1 MKKIF
6 ALFAVVALMSLN
18 IAFAAAE
25 KGTISSSAN
34 ANKEISPDTVE
45 ISVAVV
51 TNDKQS
57 MQNATKENKDI
68 SDKIYNAMK
77 SMINP
82 SNGDYVKTTGY
93 SAQPQ
98 YNYVNNKRV
107 FDKYQ
112 VSNRIIIHTKST
124 DKTGAMIDKAIS
136 LGATNIDNLN
146 FSLSSY
152 ETQCDELL
160 VKATQKARSRAE
172 SLAKAAGSK
181 IVGVSGLNAN
191 CSPQGQQRVMYNMM
205 MAKSA
210 MMEDAAVGAIESTPI
225 ESGSVKLYANVNA
238 TFFVE

>member
-1 MKKIF
+1 MKKIL
-6 ALFAVVALMSLN
+6 AITAVLALMGLN
-18 IAFAAAE
+18 VSFAAAE
-25 KGTISSSAN
+25 RGTISSSAN

-45 ISVAVV
+45 ISIAVI

-57 MQNATKENKDI
+57 MQNATKENKEI

-112 VSNRIIIHTKST
+112 VSNRIVVHSKST
-124 DKTGAMIDKAIS
+124 DKSGAMIDKAIA

-146 FSLSSY
+146 FTLSSY

-160 VKATQKARSRAE
+160 VKATQKARMRAD

-181 IVGVSGLNAN
+181 IAGVSSLNASWN
-191 CSPQGQQRVMYNMM
+191 PQGQQRVMYNMV

-210 MMEDAAVGAIESTPI
+210 MAEDRAGGFESTPI
-225 ESGSVKLYANVNA
+225 ESGSVKLYANVNV